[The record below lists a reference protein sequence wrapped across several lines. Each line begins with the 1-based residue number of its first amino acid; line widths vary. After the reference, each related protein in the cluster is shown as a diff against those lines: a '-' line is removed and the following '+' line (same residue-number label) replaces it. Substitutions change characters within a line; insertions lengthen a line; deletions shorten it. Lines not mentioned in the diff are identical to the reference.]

1 MVDKRI
7 KLLALAAAGA
17 VIIIAC
23 VFFMKGSRSAN
34 SKENDAAGAVNQ
46 TESGDTGTGG
56 TETDGVGTGAAE
68 TDAGENAVTEAD
80 GVGTGAAETDAG
92 ENAAESDAPETG
104 VTETDAEKTKRESQ
118 KTADSSKDAVI
129 PAVEGIELPEM
140 TLQDDVQ
147 QNNVQRSDAGN
158 QPDRADQTSE
168 DTEDREKEGVE
179 LPFVPF
185 R

>member
-56 TETDGVGTGAAE
+56 TET
-68 TDAGENAVTEAD
+68 D

>member
-1 MVDKRI
+1 M
-7 KLLALAAAGA
+7 
-17 VIIIAC
+17 IIIAC

-34 SKENDAAGAVNQ
+34 SKENDAAGAVDQ

-56 TETDGVGTGAAE
+56 TET
-68 TDAGENAVTEAD
+68 D